1 MDEEN
6 HNDKYVISVCSQ
18 ILHPIQFQIF
28 TFLRKEYTKLPV
40 YSVNRSVY
48 RQEDLVEH
56 SGYQKQI
63 QPNCRL
69 ILCLSLFEWVSLQ
82 KDEHLLHSFQIL
94 AM

>member
-6 HNDKYVISVCSQ
+6 HNEKYVISVCPQ
-18 ILHPIQFQIF
+18 FFFHPIQFQIF
-28 TFLRKEYTKLPV
+28 TFYRKEYTKLPV
-40 YSVNRSVY
+40 YSVIRSVY

-69 ILCLSLFEWVSLQ
+69 NFCLSLFEWISL
-82 KDEHLLHSFQIL
+82 KTDVQIYCIHFRY
-94 AM
+94 